1 MRYTTLKI
9 TFTALIFCVSFYM
22 QGQTLTLQ
30 ECVELA
36 LEKNITIK
44 QSELDIANAELDKS
58 NAFGNFLPNINAQ
71 TSHSWNIGLN
81 QNITTGL
88 LENLTTQFSSLGVNM
103 GVDIYN
109 GLQNVKRL
117 HRANLAIIAQQYNL
131 ADITD
136 DTALLVANSY
146 LQVMFNREQLGVQ
159 ESQFAVSLKELERTK
174 ILIEAG
180 VLTTGDIF
188 ELEATIASQQQAV
201 VQAQNNLRLTKINLA
216 QLLLITDYENFDIAV
231 EAFDAPFPQI
241 LDETP
246 KAIFEKALSDRNDI
260 KLSLTNL
267 EISKTDIEIAKTSLQ
282 PSLSAFYSYSTRI
295 SYSDRLTGT
304 GVFNQF
310 PIGTVAATGQEV
322 VTQVEQRGV
331 IGPSPFLDQLQTNDG
346 HNFGIQLS
354 IPILN
359 GFSAKNSVK
368 RSKVNLMR
376 FENQFEQQK
385 LGLESTVNQ
394 AYNDAK
400 GAFNFYKAAQKTV
413 IARNDAYDDA
423 NKRYAAGILNSFEF
437 TQIKQRYEASVSDE
451 LRAKFDYV
459 FKLKVLEFY
468 FGLKLEI

>member
-103 GVDIYN
+103 GVDVYN

-117 HRANLAIIAQQYNL
+117 HRANLAIIAQQYNQ

-180 VLTTGDIF
+180 VLTTRDIF
-188 ELEATIASQQQAV
+188 EIEATIASQQQSV

-216 QLLLITDYENFDIAV
+216 QLLLITDYESFDIAV
-231 EAFDAPFPQI
+231 EAFDVPFPQI

-246 KAIFEKALSDRNDI
+246 KAIFEKALSNRNDI

-331 IGPSPFLDQLQTNDG
+331 IGPSSFVDQLQTNDG

-359 GFSAKNSVK
+359 GFSAKNNVK

-413 IARNDAYDDA
+413 IARNDAYQDA
-423 NKRYAAGILNSFEF
+423 TKRFDAGVMNSFEF

>member
-9 TFTALIFCVSFYM
+9 TFTALTFCASFYM

-159 ESQFAVSLKELERTK
+159 ESQLVVSLKELERTR

-180 VLTTGDIF
+180 VLTTGDVF

-231 EAFDAPFPQI
+231 EAFDVPFPQI

-331 IGPSPFLDQLQTNDG
+331 IGPSSFVDQLQMNDG

-359 GFSAKNSVK
+359 GFSAKNNVK

-413 IARNDAYDDA
+413 IARNDAYQDA
-423 NKRYAAGILNSFEF
+423 TKRFDAGVMNSFEF

>member
-103 GVDIYN
+103 GVDVYN

-180 VLTTGDIF
+180 VLTTRDIF
-188 ELEATIASQQQAV
+188 ELDATIASQQQSV

-231 EAFDAPFPQI
+231 EAFDVPFPQI

-267 EISKTDIEIAKTSLQ
+267 EISKTDVEIAKTSLQ

-331 IGPSPFLDQLQTNDG
+331 IGPSSFVDQLQTNDG

-359 GFSAKNSVK
+359 GFSAKNNVK

-413 IARNDAYDDA
+413 IARNDAYQDA
-423 NKRYAAGILNSFEF
+423 TKRFDAGVMNSFEF

>member
-231 EAFDAPFPQI
+231 EAFDVPFPQI

-331 IGPSPFLDQLQTNDG
+331 IGPSSFVDQLQTNDG

-359 GFSAKNSVK
+359 GFSAKNNVK

>member
-159 ESQFAVSLKELERTK
+159 ESQLAVSLKELERTR

-231 EAFDAPFPQI
+231 EAFDVPFPQI

-359 GFSAKNSVK
+359 GFSAKNNVK

>member
-1 MRYTTLKI
+1 
-9 TFTALIFCVSFYM
+9 M

-103 GVDIYN
+103 GVDVYN

-180 VLTTGDIF
+180 VLTTRDIF
-188 ELEATIASQQQAV
+188 EIEATIASQQQSV

-231 EAFDAPFPQI
+231 EAFDVPFPQI

-331 IGPSPFLDQLQTNDG
+331 IGPSSFVDQLQTNDG

-359 GFSAKNSVK
+359 GFSAKNNVK

-413 IARNDAYDDA
+413 IARNDAYQDA
-423 NKRYAAGILNSFEF
+423 TKRFDAGVMNSFEF

>member
-231 EAFDAPFPQI
+231 EAFDVPFPQI

-359 GFSAKNSVK
+359 GFSAKNNVK

>member
-9 TFTALIFCVSFYM
+9 TFTALTFCASFYM

-159 ESQFAVSLKELERTK
+159 ESQLVVSLKELERTR

-180 VLTTGDIF
+180 VLTTGDVF

-231 EAFDAPFPQI
+231 EAFDVPFPQI

-423 NKRYAAGILNSFEF
+423 NKRYAVGILNSFEF

>member
-231 EAFDAPFPQI
+231 EAFDVPFPQI

-331 IGPSPFLDQLQTNDG
+331 IGPSSFVDQLQTNDG

-359 GFSAKNSVK
+359 GFSAKNNVK

-413 IARNDAYDDA
+413 IARNDAYQDA
-423 NKRYAAGILNSFEF
+423 TRRFDAGVMNSFEF

>member
-1 MRYTTLKI
+1 MRYTILKY
-9 TFTALIFCVSFYM
+9 TSVAAIFCASFYA

-30 ECVELA
+30 DCVELA

-58 NAFGNFLPNINAQ
+58 SAFGNFLPNINAQ

-88 LENLTTQFSSLGVNM
+88 LENLTTQFTSMGVNM
-103 GVDIYN
+103 GVDLYN

-117 HRANLAIIAQQYNL
+117 HRANLSLLAQQYNL
-131 ADITD
+131 ANIIDNTS
-136 DTALLVANSY
+136 LLVANSY
-146 LQVMFNREQLGVQ
+146 LQVMFNREFLEVQKSQL
-159 ESQFAVSLKELERTK
+159 EVSLKQLDRTK
-174 ILIEAG
+174 ALIKAG
-180 VLTTGDIF
+180 VLTVRDVF
-188 ELEATIASQQQAV
+188 ELEATIASQEQAV
-201 VQAQNNLRLTKINLA
+201 VQAENNLRLTKINLA
-216 QLLLITDYENFDIAV
+216 QLLLITDYENFEIAV
-231 EAFDAPFPQI
+231 EKFDAPLPEI
-241 LDETP
+241 LDKDP
-246 KAIFEKALSDRNDI
+246 KAIFEEALTNRNDI
-260 KLSLTNL
+260 KLSVTNL

-310 PIGTVAATGQEV
+310 PIGTVASTGQEV
-322 VTQVEQRGV
+322 VRQLEETRV
-331 IGPSPFLDQLQTNDG
+331 IGPNSFADQFKMNDG
-346 HNFGIQLS
+346 HNFGVALN

-359 GFSAKNSVK
+359 GFAARNSVK

-376 FENQFEQQK
+376 SENQFEQQK
-385 LGLESTVNQ
+385 LNLESTVNQ

-400 GAFNFYKAAQKTV
+400 GAYKFYNAAQKTV
-413 IARNDAYDDA
+413 IARNDAFNDA
-423 NKRYAAGILNSFEF
+423 TKRYDAGVMNSFEY

>member
-58 NAFGNFLPNINAQ
+58 NAFWNFLPNINAQ

-103 GVDIYN
+103 GVDVYN

-180 VLTTGDIF
+180 VLTTRDIF
-188 ELEATIASQQQAV
+188 ELDATIASQQQSV

-231 EAFDAPFPQI
+231 EAFDVPFPQI

-246 KAIFEKALSDRNDI
+246 KAIFEKALSNRNDI

-331 IGPSPFLDQLQTNDG
+331 IGPSSFVDQLQMNDG

-359 GFSAKNSVK
+359 GFSAKNNVK

-413 IARNDAYDDA
+413 IARNDAYQDA
-423 NKRYAAGILNSFEF
+423 TKRFDAGVMNSFEF

>member
-1 MRYTTLKI
+1 MRYTILKY
-9 TFTALIFCVSFYM
+9 TSVAAIFCTSFYAK
-22 QGQTLTLQ
+22 GQTLTLQ
-30 ECVELA
+30 DCVELA

-58 NAFGNFLPNINAQ
+58 SAFGNFLPNINAQ

-88 LENLTTQFSSLGVNM
+88 LENLTTQFTSMGVNM
-103 GVDIYN
+103 GVDLYN

-117 HRANLAIIAQQYNL
+117 HRANLSLLAQQYNL
-131 ADITD
+131 ANIIDNTS
-136 DTALLVANSY
+136 LLVANSY
-146 LQVMFNREQLGVQ
+146 LQVMFNREFLEVQKSQL
-159 ESQFAVSLKELERTK
+159 EVSLKQLNRTK
-174 ILIEAG
+174 ALIKAG
-180 VLTTGDIF
+180 VLTVRDVF
-188 ELEATIASQQQAV
+188 ELEATIASQEQAV
-201 VQAQNNLRLTKINLA
+201 VQAENNLRLTKINLA

-231 EAFDAPFPQI
+231 EKFDAPLPEI
-241 LDETP
+241 LDKDP
-246 KAIFEKALSDRNDI
+246 KVIFEEALTNRNDI
-260 KLSLTNL
+260 KLSVTNL

-310 PIGTVAATGQEV
+310 PIGTVASTGQEV
-322 VTQVEQRGV
+322 VRQLEETRV
-331 IGPSPFLDQLQTNDG
+331 IGPNSFADQFKMNDG
-346 HNFGIQLS
+346 HNFGIALN

-359 GFSAKNSVK
+359 GFAARNSVK

-376 FENQFEQQK
+376 SENQFEQQK
-385 LGLESTVNQ
+385 LNLESTVNQ

-400 GAFNFYKAAQKTV
+400 GAYKFYNAAQKTV
-413 IARNDAYDDA
+413 IARNDAFNDA
-423 NKRYAAGILNSFEF
+423 TKRYDAGIMNSFEY

>member
-231 EAFDAPFPQI
+231 EAFDVPFPQI

-413 IARNDAYDDA
+413 IARNDAYQDA
-423 NKRYAAGILNSFEF
+423 TKRFDAGVMNSFEF

>member
-103 GVDIYN
+103 GVDVYN

-180 VLTTGDIF
+180 VLITGDIF

-231 EAFDAPFPQI
+231 EAFDVPFPQI

-331 IGPSPFLDQLQTNDG
+331 IGPSSFVDQLQTNDG

-359 GFSAKNSVK
+359 GFSAKNNVK

-413 IARNDAYDDA
+413 IARNDAYQDA
-423 NKRYAAGILNSFEF
+423 TKRFDAGVMNSFEF

>member
-103 GVDIYN
+103 GVDVYN

-180 VLTTGDIF
+180 VLTTRDIF
-188 ELEATIASQQQAV
+188 ELDATIASQQQSV

-231 EAFDAPFPQI
+231 EAFDVPFPQI

-267 EISKTDIEIAKTSLQ
+267 EISKTDVEIAKTSLQ

-331 IGPSPFLDQLQTNDG
+331 IGPSSFVDQLQMNDG

-359 GFSAKNSVK
+359 GFSAKNNVK

-413 IARNDAYDDA
+413 IARNDAYQDA
-423 NKRYAAGILNSFEF
+423 TKRFDAGVMNSFEF

>member
-9 TFTALIFCVSFYM
+9 TFTTLIFCVSFYM

-131 ADITD
+131 ADISD

-180 VLTTGDIF
+180 VLTTRDIF
-188 ELEATIASQQQAV
+188 EIEATIASQQQSV

-231 EAFDAPFPQI
+231 EAFDVPFPQI

-331 IGPSPFLDQLQTNDG
+331 IGPSSFVDQLQMNDG

-359 GFSAKNSVK
+359 GFSAKNNVK

-413 IARNDAYDDA
+413 IARNDAYQDA
-423 NKRYAAGILNSFEF
+423 TKRFDAGVMNSFEF

>member
-9 TFTALIFCVSFYM
+9 TFTALIFCVSFYI

-180 VLTTGDIF
+180 VLTTRDIF
-188 ELEATIASQQQAV
+188 EIEATIASQQQSV

-231 EAFDAPFPQI
+231 EAFDVPFPQI

-246 KAIFEKALSDRNDI
+246 KAIFEKALSNRNDI

-331 IGPSPFLDQLQTNDG
+331 IGPSSFVDQLQTNDG

-359 GFSAKNSVK
+359 GFSAKNNVK

-413 IARNDAYDDA
+413 IARNDAYQDA
-423 NKRYAAGILNSFEF
+423 TKRFDAGVMNSFEF

>member
-1 MRYTTLKI
+1 MRYTILKY
-9 TFTALIFCVSFYM
+9 TSVAAIFCASFYA
-22 QGQTLTLQ
+22 QGQTLKLQ
-30 ECVELA
+30 DCVELA

-88 LENLTTQFSSLGVNM
+88 LENLTTQFTSMGVNM
-103 GVDIYN
+103 GVDLYN

-117 HRANLAIIAQQYNL
+117 HRANLSLLAQQYNL
-131 ADITD
+131 ANIIDNTS
-136 DTALLVANSY
+136 LLVANSY
-146 LQVMFNREQLGVQ
+146 LQVMFNREFLDVQKSQLK
-159 ESQFAVSLKELERTK
+159 VSLKQLDRTK
-174 ILIEAG
+174 ALIKAGILT
-180 VLTTGDIF
+180 VRDMF
-188 ELEATIASQQQAV
+188 ELEATIASQEQAV
-201 VQAQNNLRLTKINLA
+201 VQAENNLRLTKINLA

-231 EAFDAPFPQI
+231 EKFDAPLPEI
-241 LDETP
+241 LDKDP
-246 KAIFEKALSDRNDI
+246 KAIFEEALTNRNDI
-260 KLSLTNL
+260 KLSVTNL

-322 VTQVEQRGV
+322 VRQLEETRV
-331 IGPSPFLDQLQTNDG
+331 ISPNSFADQFKMNDG
-346 HNFGIQLS
+346 HNFGIALN

-359 GFSAKNSVK
+359 GFAARNSVK

-376 FENQFEQQK
+376 SENQFEQQK
-385 LGLESTVNQ
+385 LNLESTVNQ

-400 GAFNFYKAAQKTV
+400 GAYKFYNAAQKTV
-413 IARNDAYDDA
+413 IARNDAFDDA
-423 NKRYAAGILNSFEF
+423 TKRYDAGVMNSFEY

>member
-180 VLTTGDIF
+180 VLTTRDIF
-188 ELEATIASQQQAV
+188 ELDATIASQQQSV

-231 EAFDAPFPQI
+231 EAFDVPFPQI

-331 IGPSPFLDQLQTNDG
+331 IGPSSFVDQLQTNDG

-359 GFSAKNSVK
+359 GFSAKNNVK

-413 IARNDAYDDA
+413 IARNDAYQDA
-423 NKRYAAGILNSFEF
+423 TKRFDAGVMNSFEF

>member
-1 MRYTTLKI
+1 
-9 TFTALIFCVSFYM
+9 M

-180 VLTTGDIF
+180 VLTTRDIF
-188 ELEATIASQQQAV
+188 ELDATIASQQQSV

-231 EAFDAPFPQI
+231 EAFDVPFPQI

-267 EISKTDIEIAKTSLQ
+267 EISKTDVEIAKTSLQ

-331 IGPSPFLDQLQTNDG
+331 IGPSSFVDQLQMNDG

-359 GFSAKNSVK
+359 GFSAKNNVK

-413 IARNDAYDDA
+413 IARNDAYQDA
-423 NKRYAAGILNSFEF
+423 TKRFDAGVMNSFEF

>member
-9 TFTALIFCVSFYM
+9 TFTTLIFCVSFYM

-180 VLTTGDIF
+180 VLTTRDIF
-188 ELEATIASQQQAV
+188 ELDATIASQQQSV

-231 EAFDAPFPQI
+231 EAFDVPFPQI

-331 IGPSPFLDQLQTNDG
+331 IGPSSFVDQLQTNDG

-359 GFSAKNSVK
+359 GFSAKNNVK

-413 IARNDAYDDA
+413 IARNDAYQDA
-423 NKRYAAGILNSFEF
+423 TKRFDAGVMNSFEF

>member
-103 GVDIYN
+103 GVDVYN

-117 HRANLAIIAQQYNL
+117 HRANLTIIAQQYNL

-180 VLTTGDIF
+180 VLTTRDIF
-188 ELEATIASQQQAV
+188 ELDATIASQQQAV

-231 EAFDAPFPQI
+231 EAFDVPFPQI

-331 IGPSPFLDQLQTNDG
+331 IGPSSFVDQLQTNDG

-359 GFSAKNSVK
+359 GFSAKNNVK

-413 IARNDAYDDA
+413 IARNDAYQDA
-423 NKRYAAGILNSFEF
+423 TKRFDAGVMNSFEF

>member
-1 MRYTTLKI
+1 
-9 TFTALIFCVSFYM
+9 M

-103 GVDIYN
+103 GVDVYN

-180 VLTTGDIF
+180 VLTTRDIF
-188 ELEATIASQQQAV
+188 EIEATIASQQQSV

-231 EAFDAPFPQI
+231 EAFDVPFPQI

-267 EISKTDIEIAKTSLQ
+267 EISKTDVEIAKTSLQ

-331 IGPSPFLDQLQTNDG
+331 IGPSSFVDQLQTNDG

-359 GFSAKNSVK
+359 GFSAKNNVK

-413 IARNDAYDDA
+413 IARNDAYQDA
-423 NKRYAAGILNSFEF
+423 TKRFDAGVMNSFEF

>member
-9 TFTALIFCVSFYM
+9 TFTALTFCASFYM

-159 ESQFAVSLKELERTK
+159 ESQLAVSLKELERTR

-231 EAFDAPFPQI
+231 EAFDVPFPQI

>member
-9 TFTALIFCVSFYM
+9 TFTALTFCASFYM

-159 ESQFAVSLKELERTK
+159 ESQLVVSLKELERTR

-180 VLTTGDIF
+180 VLTTGDVF

-231 EAFDAPFPQI
+231 EAFDVPFPQI

-331 IGPSPFLDQLQTNDG
+331 IGPSSFVDQLQTNDG

-359 GFSAKNSVK
+359 GFSAKNNVK

-423 NKRYAAGILNSFEF
+423 NKRYAVGILNSFEF